1 MAAKN
6 RFPYLLEGFARANQR
21 LPIKGLQT
29 NRPADK
35 GKPVNMDRGKGV
47 NRRLFSL
54 FQLDFFGSFHIDG
67 GTIEGSFQT
76 TINL

>member
-6 RFPYLLEGFARANQR
+6 RFPYLLECLARANQR
-21 LPIKGLQT
+21 LPRKGLQT

-35 GKPVNMDRGKGV
+35 GKPVNMDSKEYL
-47 NRRLFSL
+47 NRSLFSL
-54 FQLDFFGSFHIDG
+54 FQLYFFGSFHIDG
-67 GTIEGSFQT
+67 GAIERSFQT